1 MRKPHRNKPLTAQLK
16 WLEDIIDGLLK
27 TLAQIIGSL
36 LPGRR

>member
-1 MRKPHRNKPLTAQLK
+1 MRKTQRTKPPTAQLK
-16 WLEDIIDGLLK
+16 WLEDLIDHLLQ

>member
-1 MRKPHRNKPLTAQLK
+1 MRHSHRNKAPTAQLK
-16 WLEDIIDGLLK
+16 WLEDFIDALLQ